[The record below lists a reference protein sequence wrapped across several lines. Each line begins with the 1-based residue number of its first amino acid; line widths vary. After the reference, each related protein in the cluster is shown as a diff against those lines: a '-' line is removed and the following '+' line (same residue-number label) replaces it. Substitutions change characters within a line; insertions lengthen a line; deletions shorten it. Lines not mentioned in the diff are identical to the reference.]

1 MRGRQ
6 RWIKGRNGRNI
17 QRGTERE
24 THNGDTG
31 REGQKLYLSCI
42 VVVSSMG
49 SGRLRRR
56 TWLTLGREACLE
68 LTEYT
73 HTERDTQRTQQ

>member
-1 MRGRQ
+1 MGGIYREKRRGRHT
-6 RWIKGRNGRNI
+6 
-17 QRGTERE
+17 TETQGE
-24 THNGDTG
+24 KE